1 MIQTLL
7 LFQMQITLLTCLL
20 DTGLYH
26 NIVSFSL
33 APNQRLGNKVHNCK
47 MAYYHDCLN
56 RATLQLTF
64 CTLSGGC
71 NPWFVY
77 LYKISPIKSCTQ
89 ALPVQ
94 VEKLKKKISSVQS
107 HNLHLCNSKSN
118 YEFKMYHLL
127 CIFVL
132 YLTLWQSLAWLF
144 LPAELSI
151 KKKIKLV
158 LIMITYFLNFD
169 SVQTINHFT
178 RHLICTTDS
187 VNSQKW

>member
-1 MIQTLL
+1 MCLVAKPLNRSEAKVDLVMIQTLL

-33 APNQRLGNKVHNCK
+33 TPNQRLSNKVHNCK

-56 RATLQLTF
+56 RATSQLTF

-94 VEKLKKKISSVQS
+94 VEKLKKKSA
-107 HNLHLCNSKSN
+107 LCNHIIFISAIQRVIMNSK
-118 YEFKMYHLL
+118 
-127 CIFVL
+127 CIIFCA
-132 YLTLWQSLAWLF
+132 YLFYT
-144 LPAELSI
+144 
-151 KKKIKLV
+151 
-158 LIMITYFLNFD
+158 
-169 SVQTINHFT
+169 
-178 RHLICTTDS
+178 
-187 VNSQKW
+187 